1 MTELEDFPVQVHIPI
16 QWGDMDA
23 FNHVNNIQFFKYF
36 ESARIKY
43 FEEIGMIDTME
54 KTGVGP
60 ILAKTSS
67 QFLQPIK
74 YPDKVIA
81 GTMVPSIG
89 KTSFVMEY
97 VIYSDKNGLS
107 ARGDA
112 IIVTFDYNTSQKVP
126 VPSEIIQAISKIENK
141 SF

>member
-1 MTELEDFPVQVHIPI
+1 VTELENYPVQVHIPI

-43 FEEIGMIDTME
+43 FEEIGLVETMK
-54 KTGVGP
+54 KTGIGP

-67 QFLQPIK
+67 QFLQPLR
-74 YPDKVIA
+74 YPDNVTA
-81 GTMVPSIG
+81 GTRIQSIG

-97 VIYSDKNGLS
+97 VLYSERNGLS
-107 ARGDA
+107 ARGEA
-112 IIVTFDYNTSQKVP
+112 IMVIFDYNASEKVP
-126 VPSEIIQAISKIENK
+126 IPSKIIQAINEIENK